1 MESIFMVSS
10 PQELPQQPLAER
22 YVNLSIHTAPIRQT
36 LLSFQLANGRT
47 SLDIDQQFSQETA
60 MLWFYANGKDVKKSV

>member
-1 MESIFMVSS
+1 MVSR
-10 PQELPQQPLAER
+10 PQELPPQPLAER
-22 YVNLSIHTAPIRQT
+22 YVNLSTHTASIRQT

-60 MLWFYANGKDVKKSV
+60 MLWFYANGGT